1 MWNIPRSKFP
11 SPLLSSKPPLTDYLS
26 TLLLSLFPNPYPT
39 KIKRN
44 PSFKSFLTSSIPTI
58 PVAVL
63 LARNRIQRFLKPS
76 SDENVHL
83 SHRENFSKER
93 IRRCTQEDFVLISIL
108 PSWCRSLIIYLL
120 LSIRAETR
128 PNRYEIN
135 EILDLRNQTRFP

>member
-11 SPLLSSKPPLTDYLS
+11 SPLFSYKPPLTDYLS
-26 TLLLSLFPNPYPT
+26 TLLLSLLPNPYPT

-44 PSFKSFLTSSIPTI
+44 PSFKSFLTSSLYAYHPLGWLAHPKSGTKISR
-58 PVAVL
+58 VAT
-63 LARNRIQRFLKPS
+63 S
-76 SDENVHL
+76 EENVHL

-135 EILDLRNQTRFP
+135 EILDLRNAL